1 MNNRTKRVRCSC
13 ASGSWMG
20 SRGQL
25 RFVCLIAVV
34 ACCADSAVAAIVRID
49 YSTDTTGFF
58 GAMNPQGK
66 GAQAKA
72 ALDAAAAFYS
82 GILDDTLAAIQTP
95 PSFHGTLG
103 GSSTWSWKRSFADPA
118 TGFQNAQ
125 NGLVVPADDY
135 IVYVGAR
142 DLPAGELGR
151 GGPGAGSW
159 TQVVSGSFTSAETST
174 VAQIQA
180 QFKSAVETRG
190 ETSGFARWG
199 GAIAFD
205 NNTNWHFDHATMP
218 AANEYDFYT
227 VALHE
232 LAHTIGFGSSLEWNN
247 YLSGATFVGPQAMAQ
262 YFQNGPV
269 PAIATGNDAG
279 HWAAAN
285 TGSIVYGATTSQ
297 QSLMSPSL
305 TSGIRRRLTNLDAA
319 ALVDVGWE
327 IELPQPLPGD
337 YSGNGIVDA
346 TDYSIWRNTLGST
359 TDLRAN
365 GDNTGTS
372 AGRID
377 AADYTIWKANF
388 GRHAGSGAGSASGV
402 PEPAS
407 FVPLAMAAVLAF
419 LGKWRLNR

>member
-1 MNNRTKRVRCSC
+1 
-13 ASGSWMG
+13 MG
-20 SRGQL
+20 NL
-25 RFVCLIAVV
+25 RRIGGFWVVAAV
-34 ACCADSAVAAIVRID
+34 ACCASATIAATVRID

-66 GAQAKA
+66 GPQAKA
-72 ALDAAAAFYS
+72 ALNAAAAFYS
-82 GILDDTLAAIQTP
+82 SILDDTLAAIQTP
-95 PSFHGTLG
+95 LAFHGTLG
-103 GSSTWSWKRSFADPA
+103 GSSTWSWKRSFPDPA

-135 IVYVGAR
+135 LVFVGAR
-142 DLPAGELGR
+142 DLPSGELGR

-159 TQVVSGSFTSAETST
+159 TQTVSSNFTSAESST
-174 VAQIQA
+174 VAQIQT

-205 NNTNWHFDHATMP
+205 TNTNWHFDHTTTP
-218 AANEYDFYT
+218 AASAYDFYT

-232 LAHTIGFGSSLEWNN
+232 LGHTLGFGTSTEWNSL
-247 YLSGATFVGPQAMAQ
+247 LSGATFVGPQAMAQ

-269 PAIATGNDAG
+269 PAIATGDDAG
-279 HWAAAN
+279 HWTVAN
-285 TGSIVYGATTSQ
+285 TGSIVYGGTVSQ
-297 QSLMSPSL
+297 QSLMSPAL
-305 TSGIRRRLTNLDAA
+305 TAGIRRRLTNLDAA
-319 ALVDVGWE
+319 ALVDVGWQ
-327 IELPQPLPGD
+327 IDLPQSLPGD

-365 GDNTGTS
+365 GDNTGAS

-377 AADYTIWKANF
+377 AADYGIRKANY
-388 GRHAGSGAGSASGV
+388 GRQAGSGAGGASGV
-402 PEPAS
+402 PEPAG
-407 FVPLAMAAVLAF
+407 FVLLAVASMFTLLV
-419 LGKWRLNR
+419 KRRLYA

>member
-1 MNNRTKRVRCSC
+1 MMSL
-13 ASGSWMG
+13 
-20 SRGQL
+20 GQL
-25 RFVCLIAVV
+25 RVVGLLAVV
-34 ACCADSAVAAIVRID
+34 FCCADAIIAATVRID
-49 YSTDTTGFF
+49 YSTDTTAFF
-58 GAMNPQGK
+58 GAMNPQGN

-82 GILDDTLAAIQTP
+82 SILDDTLAAIQTP
-95 PSFHGTLG
+95 SPFFGTQG
-103 GSSTWSWKRSFADPA
+103 GSSTWSWKRSFTDPA
-118 TGFQNAQ
+118 TGFQNSQ
-125 NGLVVPADDY
+125 NGLVVPVNDY

-142 DLPAGELGR
+142 DLPTGELGR

-159 TQVVSGSFTSAETST
+159 TQVVGGNLTSAESST

-205 NNTNWHFDHATMP
+205 NNTNWHFDSTTTP
-218 AANEYDFYT
+218 ASNEYDFYS

-232 LAHTIGFGSSLEWNN
+232 LGHTLGFGSSTEWNN
-247 YLSGATFVGPQAMAQ
+247 YLSGATFVGPQAMDQ

-269 PAIATGNDAG
+269 PAIGTGNNAG

-285 TGSIVYGATTSQ
+285 TGSIVYGGTASQ
-297 QSLMSPSL
+297 QSLMSPAL
-305 TSGIRRRLTNLDAA
+305 PAGIRRRLTNLDAA

-337 YSGNGIVDA
+337 YNGNGMVDA
-346 TDYSIWRNTLGST
+346 SDYSIWRNSLGST

-365 GDNTGTS
+365 GDNTGAS
-372 AGRID
+372 AGKID
-377 AADYTIWKANF
+377 AADYVIWKVNY
-388 GRHAGSGAGSASGV
+388 GRHIGSGAGGASGV

-407 FVPLAMAAVLAF
+407 FVMLLLATIISLAVRIR
-419 LGKWRLNR
+419 LGT